1 MGGGTMNIELPMIR
15 FNSSSSSVPSVS
27 SSSSNS
33 LSLPVPSNHIAPLGP
48 SSTAS
53 SSSSCHGEI
62 CRRLEAGGG
71 KENKTVTGS
80 FNNFVLGPV
89 PSKPEVEDAVAALQ
103 NFIHGVSSST
113 PQLKWLQALLDSCDS
128 RRWQSQGLGRAYDTF
143 SLLLKEPSVKRL
155 VVALSSDKALWDAIS
170 KNELVRK
177 LCELPHPAVENGR
190 AWNSTGGADLG
201 KVILQWILDMTKAK
215 ITELVMKFQSLLNEV
230 FQTRGSEKPDE
241 ETRDQLDE
249 TIRSS
254 LLLSIVVLL
263 IVIVARV
270 QRV

>member
-1 MGGGTMNIELPMIR
+1 MGGGTMHIELPMIQ
-15 FNSSSSSVPSVS
+15 FNSSSSSVPSIS

-33 LSLPVPSNHIAPLGP
+33 LSLPVPSNYTAPLRP
-48 SSTAS
+48 STAS
-53 SSSSCHGEI
+53 SSSTCHGEI
-62 CRRLEAGGG
+62 CRRLEAVDG
-71 KENKTVTGS
+71 KENKTATGS

-103 NFIHGVSSST
+103 NFIHRVSSST
-113 PQLKWLQALLDSCDS
+113 PQMKWLQPLLDSCDS
-128 RRWQSQGLGRAYDTF
+128 RRWQSQGLGRAYDAF

-155 VVALSSDKALWDAIS
+155 VVALSSDKALWDAIR

-190 AWNSTGGADLG
+190 ACNSTVEADLG

-254 LLLSIVVLL
+254 LLLSIVILL